1 MVKYVDP
8 NPPIPEKPARDIVE
22 ILEQEGPMKPWTLL
36 SRVEINDP
44 EVDARVDVLKP
55 LTLRG
60 VLTINADGDVR
71 IYNREQLEKEV
82 DN

>member
-8 NPPIPEKPARDIVE
+8 NPPIPEEPARQMVE
-22 ILEQEGPMKPWTLL
+22 TLEQDGPMKPWTLL
-36 SRVEINDP
+36 SRIEVNNPEI
-44 EVDARVDVLKP
+44 DARIDVLKP

-71 IYNREQLEKEV
+71 IYNRGQLENEV
-82 DN
+82 TE